1 MTAAIT
7 SLDFSLLYWI
17 QAHMRNDFF
26 DGFFKLVTHLGD
38 AGIFWIA
45 LGIILLCFPKTR
57 RCGICML
64 VCLAVTSLLGEG
76 LLKHL
81 FTRERPCV
89 QQPIADMLL
98 ALPTTYSFP
107 SGHSASSFTAA
118 TALFFHDRRAGI
130 AAYILAALIA
140 FSRLYCY
147 VHFPTDVLT
156 GIALGLCVGIV
167 LTPRLSSR
175 LLTCI
180 HPDPSA

>member
-57 RCGICML
+57 R
-64 VCLAVTSLLGEG
+64 
-76 LLKHL
+76 
-81 FTRERPCV
+81 
-89 QQPIADMLL
+89 
-98 ALPTTYSFP
+98 

-118 TALFFHDRRAGI
+118 TAVFFHYRKAGI

-167 LTPRLSSR
+167 LVPRLSRQLAARSK
-175 LLTCI
+175 
-180 HPDPSA
+180 

>member
-1 MTAAIT
+1 MAAAIT
-7 SLDFSLLYWI
+7 SIDFSLLYWI
-17 QAHMRNDFF
+17 QVHMRNTFF
-26 DGFFKLVTHLGD
+26 DSFFKFITHLGD
-38 AGIFWIA
+38 TGVIWIA
-45 LGIILLCFPKTR
+45 LGIILLCFPKTL

-64 VCLAVTSLLGEG
+64 ACLAVTALLGEG
-76 LLKHL
+76 ILKHL

-89 QQPIADMLL
+89 QQPIEDMLL
-98 ALPTTYSFP
+98 AVPSTYSFP

-118 TALFFHDRRAGI
+118 TAVFFHYRKAGI

-167 LTPRLSSR
+167 LVPRLSRQLAARSK
-175 LLTCI
+175 
-180 HPDPSA
+180 

>member
-1 MTAAIT
+1 MAAAIT
-7 SLDFSLLYWI
+7 SIDFSLLYWI
-17 QAHMRNDFF
+17 QVHMRNTFF
-26 DGFFKLVTHLGD
+26 DSFFKFITHLGD
-38 AGIFWIA
+38 TGVIWIA

-64 VCLAVTSLLGEG
+64 ACLAVTALLGEG
-76 LLKHL
+76 ILKHL

-89 QQPIADMLL
+89 QQPIEDMLL
-98 ALPTTYSFP
+98 AVPSTYSFP

-118 TALFFHDRRAGI
+118 TAVFFHYRKAGI

-167 LTPRLSSR
+167 LAPRLSRQLAARSK
-175 LLTCI
+175 
-180 HPDPSA
+180 